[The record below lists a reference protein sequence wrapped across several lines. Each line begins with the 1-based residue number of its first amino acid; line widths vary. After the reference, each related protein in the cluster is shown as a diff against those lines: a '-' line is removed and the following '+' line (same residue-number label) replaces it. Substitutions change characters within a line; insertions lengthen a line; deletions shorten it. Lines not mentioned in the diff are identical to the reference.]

1 MGVVIHPFL
10 GVGDPD
16 EPEHLDG
23 AGPRGPARQVLVHD
37 SRLGDLI
44 AHREHRIERRH
55 RLLED
60 HRDLVA
66 ADGAQVTG
74 LEGEQVA
81 PFELDEAAGADVTG
95 GLGDQAENGERRDR
109 LAAPRLAH
117 DAERLTRLH
126 LEGDA
131 VDRAR
136 RAAALLGDEVG
147 LEVTHAE
154 QGLGH
159 TASLRG
165 SSASRSASP
174 TAFSAITT
182 SEIASPGNV
191 ADPQATAILCTPSA
205 IMLPQLG
212 VGEGPPIPRNE
223 SPASSSIMWPMPRA
237 PETMIGAA
245 ALGRT

>member
-1 MGVVIHPFL
+1 MKLPG
-10 GVGDPD
+10 
-16 EPEHLDG
+16 
-23 AGPRGPARQVLVHD
+23 
-37 SRLGDLI
+37 
-44 AHREHRIERRH
+44 RIWPGGSGMRR
-55 RLLED
+55 RMES
-60 HRDLVA
+60 
-66 ADGAQVTG
+66 
-74 LEGEQVA
+74 
-81 PFELDEAAGADVTG
+81 DVTVLPHPDSPTIPSVSPG
-95 GLGDQAENGERRDR
+95 CTSKETPFTEQGSGTARAVDGVSFEG
-109 LAAPRLAH
+109 
-117 DAERLTRLH
+117 LTRLH

-131 VDRAR
+131 VHRAR

-191 ADPQATAILCTPSA
+191 ADHQATAILCQPSA

-212 VGEGPPIPRNE
+212 VGEGTPIPRNE

>member
-1 MGVVIHPFL
+1 MIFQEPMTSLNPVFT
-10 GVGDPD
+10 VGD
-16 EPEHLDG
+16 
-23 AGPRGPARQVLVHD
+23 Q
-37 SRLGDLI
+37 I
-44 AHREHRIERRH
+44 ADREHRIERRH

-66 ADGAQVTG
+66 TDGAQVTG

-95 GLGDQAENGERRDR
+95 RLGDEAENGERRDG

-117 DAERLTRLH
+117 DTERLTRLH

-131 VDRAR
+131 VHRAR

-154 QGLGH
+154 QGLCH
-159 TASLRG
+159 AASLRG

-174 TAFSAITT
+174 TAFSAMTT
-182 SEIASPGNV
+182 SEIATPGKV
-191 ADPQATAILCTPSA
+191 DDHQATAILCQPSA
-205 IMLPQLG
+205 IILPQLG
-212 VGEGPPIPRNE
+212 AGEGTPRPRNE

-237 PETMIGAA
+237 AETMIGAA